1 MFSSILILFLSI
13 LDHTDISSKN
23 LDANERDYALLKS
36 NSRTH
41 THTHTWFYLYYDSK
55 SKTNKHT
62 LGNKLQSVII
72 SYVIMSHFRF

>member
-36 NSRTH
+36 NSRTR
-41 THTHTWFYLYYDSK
+41 THTHGFYLYYDSK
-55 SKTNKHT
+55 SKTNKLT
-62 LGNKLQSVII
+62 LGNKLQLIII
-72 SYVIMSHFRF
+72 SYDIMSHFRF